1 MWLYLQAF
9 MCWHSNGNIL
19 NTKQQVWIILKE
31 TIMSA
36 IKLFRHELSGHSHRA
51 QLFLS
56 LLGLEAEIIDVD
68 LMNGEHKQPAFLA
81 KNIFGQVPVLKDGDD
96 TIADSNAILVYLAMK
111 YDQGRTWLPT
121 LPSDAAEVER
131 FLAVAAGQLANGP
144 ASARL
149 VNVFNSDLDH
159 HAVINKAHALLEIFE
174 KHLEGRDWLV
184 TDKPTIAD
192 ISNYSYI
199 AHAPEGDISL
209 ETYTNIKQWLKRIE
223 SLPGFVPMKTTE
235 VGLCKVA

>member
-1 MWLYLQAF
+1 
-9 MCWHSNGNIL
+9 
-19 NTKQQVWIILKE
+19 
-31 TIMSA
+31 MSK
-36 IKLFRHELSGHSHRA
+36 IKLYRHPLSGHAHRA

-56 LLGLEAEIIDVD
+56 ILDLDTEIIDVD
-68 LMNGEHKQPAFLA
+68 LMNGEHKQAEFLS
-81 KNIFGQVPVLKDGDD
+81 KNIFGQVPVIEDGDD
-96 TIADSNAILVYLAMK
+96 TIADSNAILVYLSTK

-121 LPSDAAEVER
+121 LPKDAADVER

-159 HAVINKAHALLEIFE
+159 QAVIDKAHALLEIIE
-174 KHLEGRDWLV
+174 QHLEGRDWLA

-199 AHAPEGDISL
+199 AHAPEGDVSL
-209 ETYTNIKQWLKRIE
+209 EGYPNIKQWLERIE
-223 SLPGFVPMKTTE
+223 SLPGFVPMTTTE